1 MKTPLN
7 GPNAMSR
14 IRVFLIATCLL
25 AVTPRLFGDI
35 ILVSRL
41 SDAEAAACGHPGCQR
56 PPPQSQTGFLPANLC
71 NTASGGNHCPAIVPC
86 DCSGTATSTS
96 NSSILINNPM
106 EGLRVVGDGT
116 ASASGCVG
124 NASAKLI
131 VLSFTLTEVPYPYSM
146 TGQLNGSNATATL
159 TGETGTIFERV
170 GTTTLSESGTL
181 PPGNYTLS
189 VDVDASVYVGIYASS
204 ANFTFAL
211 DGPMSTPTPT
221 PIPVTR
227 ATNLSTRLLVG
238 TGNDVGIG
246 GFIVTGNGPRHL
258 LIRGIGPFLSQF
270 GILNFLPDP
279 SLQVYGSPPCFQT
292 LTNNNW
298 RDTQEAEIIGT
309 GRAPSNDLESAI
321 VADLAPGSYTA
332 ILRGTA
338 DTTGVGLVEIYDLTP
353 NQDSRLANISTRGNV
368 RTGDDIVIAGFILG
382 AGGGGEN
389 AIIVRGIGPSLSE
402 WGLSALP
409 DPKLELRNSQGAA
422 HHRE

>member
-1 MKTPLN
+1 
-7 GPNAMSR
+7 
-14 IRVFLIATCLL
+14 
-25 AVTPRLFGDI
+25 
-35 ILVSRL
+35 
-41 SDAEAAACGHPGCQR
+41 
-56 PPPQSQTGFLPANLC
+56 
-71 NTASGGNHCPAIVPC
+71 
-86 DCSGTATSTS
+86 
-96 NSSILINNPM
+96 M

-116 ASASGCVG
+116 ASASGCLG
-124 NASAKLI
+124 DASAKLI

-189 VDVDASVYVGIYASS
+189 VNVSASAYVAGSFHS
-204 ANFTFAL
+204 DANFAFAL
-211 DGPMSTPTPT
+211 DGPMSTPTPTPT

-246 GFIVTGNGPRHL
+246 GFIVTGSGPRHL

-279 SLQVYGSPPCFQT
+279 SLQVYGSAPCFQT

-298 RDTQEAEIIGT
+298 RDTQEGEIIAT

-338 DTTGVGLVEIYDLTP
+338 DTTGVGLVEIYDLSP

-368 RTGDDIVIAGFILG
+368 GTGDDIMIAGFIVE
-382 AGGGGEN
+382 GGGGAD
-389 AIIVRGIGPSLSE
+389 AIIVRGLGPSLAAF
-402 WGLSALP
+402 GIPNVLANP
-409 DPKLELRNSQGAA
+409 QLELRNSNGVLIRSNDNWMDDPAQAGLISAAGLAPGNNAEAAIAESLSPGAYTA
-422 HHRE
+422 LLSGTANGTGIGLVEVYDHVTFGPTSTPGPRSTRGTSE